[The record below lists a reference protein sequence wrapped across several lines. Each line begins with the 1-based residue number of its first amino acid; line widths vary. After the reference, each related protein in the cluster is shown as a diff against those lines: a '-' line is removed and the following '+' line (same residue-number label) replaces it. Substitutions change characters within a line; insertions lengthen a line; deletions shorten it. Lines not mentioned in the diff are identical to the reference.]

1 MVMTLHQKF
10 MEERKMNSVLIAILI
25 MVVLSLCKLNVILAL
40 FIGALAG
47 GLISGMGVTDVIG
60 VFTGGIVNGAE
71 IALSYALLGGFAAL
85 IAYSGIT
92 DVMVDKIL
100 ELLKTS
106 KTKKARVLAKVSL
119 IITLLIISM
128 MSQNLIPVHIAFI
141 PILVPPLISLFNEL
155 ELDRRLIAVVITF
168 GLTFTY
174 AVLPFGYGQIFQNT
188 IVTSFQNAGVE
199 INFQDVAPNM
209 IIPALGFVVGLIL
222 AVFYFRKPR
231 KYLNKEN
238 DLATSTVRVSKSTIL
253 TALVAIVVTFTVQF
267 FTDSMIFGA
276 LGGIMIFF
284 LSFRFK
290 WSDLDVELVNGIK
303 IMAYIGMVMLAANGF
318 ASVITETGD
327 VLPLV
332 NSITDVLGDNKAFIV
347 MGMLLVGLV
356 VTMGIGS
363 SFATLPIIAAIFVP
377 MGAEL
382 GLSMSA
388 IIAIV
393 GTAGVLGDAG
403 SPASDSTL
411 GPTAGLNVDGQ
422 HDHIWDTCVPTFIF
436 LNIPVVITGFIAG
449 MIL

>member
-1 MVMTLHQKF
+1 
-10 MEERKMNSVLIAILI
+10 MNSVLIAILV
-25 MVVLSLCKLNVILAL
+25 MVVLSLCRLNVILAL
-40 FIGALAG
+40 FIGALTG
-47 GLISGMGVTDVIG
+47 GLISGMGIDEVIG

-92 DVMVDKIL
+92 DVIVDKIL
-100 ELLKTS
+100 GLLNANKT
-106 KTKKARVLAKVSL
+106 TKARVIAKVSL
-119 IITLLIISM
+119 IITLLVISM
-128 MSQNLIPVHIAFI
+128 ISQNLIPVHIAFI
-141 PILVPPLISLFNEL
+141 PILIPPLISLFNEL
-155 ELDRRLIAVVITF
+155 QLDRRLLAIVMTF

-174 AVLPFGYGQIFQNT
+174 AILPFGYGQIFQNT
-188 IVTSFQNAGVE
+188 IVTSFANAGATIE
-199 INFQDVAPNM
+199 FNDVAPSM
-209 IIPALGFVVGLIL
+209 IIPALGFVAGLII
-222 AVFYFRKPR
+222 AFFYFRKPR
-231 KYLNKEN
+231 KYLNKESEMSAERVTVSAKTLITAT
-238 DLATSTVRVSKSTIL
+238 LAI
-253 TALVAIVVTFTVQF
+253 IVTFTVQF

-276 LGGIMIFF
+276 LGGIMVFF
-284 LSFRFK
+284 LSLQFK
-290 WSDLDVELVNGIK
+290 WADLDRELVNGIK

-318 ASVITETGD
+318 AGVITATED

-332 NSITDVLGDNKAFIV
+332 NSISDTLGNNKAFIV
-347 MGMLLVGLV
+347 MGMLIVGLV

-363 SFATLPIIAAIFVP
+363 SFATLPIIGAIFVP

-382 GLSMSA
+382 GLSMAA

-449 MIL
+449 MVL

>member
-1 MVMTLHQKF
+1 
-10 MEERKMNSVLIAILI
+10 MNSVLIAILV
-25 MVVLSLCKLNVILAL
+25 MVVLSLCRLNVILAL
-40 FIGALAG
+40 FIGALTG
-47 GLISGMGVTDVIG
+47 GLISGMGIDEVIG

-100 ELLKTS
+100 GMLNAS
-106 KTKKARVLAKVSL
+106 KTTKARVIAKVSL
-119 IITLLIISM
+119 IVTLLVISM
-128 MSQNLIPVHIAFI
+128 ISQNLIPVHIAFI
-141 PILVPPLISLFNEL
+141 PILIPPLISLFNEL
-155 ELDRRLIAVVITF
+155 QLDRRLLAVVITF

-188 IVTSFQNAGVE
+188 IVTSFANAGVTIE
-199 INFQDVAPNM
+199 FGDVAPNM

-222 AVFYFRKPR
+222 AFFYFRKPR
-231 KYLNKEN
+231 KYLNKESE
-238 DLATSTVRVSKSTIL
+238 LSTERVTVSAKTLVTATI
-253 TALVAIVVTFTVQF
+253 AIIVTFTVQF

-276 LGGIMIFF
+276 LGGIMVFF
-284 LSFRFK
+284 LSLQFK
-290 WSDLDVELVNGIK
+290 WADLDRELVNGIK

-318 ASVITETGD
+318 AGVITATED

-332 NSITDVLGDNKAFIV
+332 NSISSTLGNNKAFIV

-382 GLSMSA
+382 GLSVAA

>member
-1 MVMTLHQKF
+1 
-10 MEERKMNSVLIAILI
+10 MNSVLIAILV
-25 MVVLSLCKLNVILAL
+25 MVVLSLCRLNVILAL
-40 FIGALAG
+40 FIGALTG
-47 GLISGMGVTDVIG
+47 GLISGMGIDEVIG

-100 ELLKTS
+100 GMLNAS
-106 KTKKARVLAKVSL
+106 KTTKARVIAKVSL
-119 IITLLIISM
+119 IVTLLVISII
-128 MSQNLIPVHIAFI
+128 SQNLIPVHIAFI
-141 PILVPPLISLFNEL
+141 PILIPPLISLFNEL
-155 ELDRRLIAVVITF
+155 QLDRRLLAVVITF

-188 IVTSFQNAGVE
+188 IVTSFANAGVTIE
-199 INFQDVAPNM
+199 FGDVAPNM

-222 AVFYFRKPR
+222 AFFYFRKPR
-231 KYLNKEN
+231 KYLNKESE
-238 DLATSTVRVSKSTIL
+238 LSTERVTVSAKTLVTATI
-253 TALVAIVVTFTVQF
+253 AIIVTFTVQF

-276 LGGIMIFF
+276 LGGIMVFF
-284 LSFRFK
+284 LSLQFK
-290 WSDLDVELVNGIK
+290 WADLDRELVNGIK

-318 ASVITETGD
+318 AGVITATED

-332 NSITDVLGDNKAFIV
+332 NSISSTLGNNKAFIV

-382 GLSMSA
+382 GLSVAA

>member
-1 MVMTLHQKF
+1 
-10 MEERKMNSVLIAILI
+10 MNSVLIAILV
-25 MVVLSLCKLNVILAL
+25 MVVLSLCRLNVILAL
-40 FIGALAG
+40 FIGALTG
-47 GLISGMGVTDVIG
+47 GLISGMGIDEVIG

-92 DVMVDKIL
+92 DVIVDKIL
-100 ELLKTS
+100 GLLNANKT
-106 KTKKARVLAKVSL
+106 TKARVIAKVSL
-119 IITLLIISM
+119 IITLLVISM
-128 MSQNLIPVHIAFI
+128 ISQNLIPVHIAFI
-141 PILVPPLISLFNEL
+141 PILIPPLISLFNEL
-155 ELDRRLIAVVITF
+155 QLDRRLLAVVITF

-188 IVTSFQNAGVE
+188 IVTSFANAGVTIE
-199 INFQDVAPNM
+199 FGDVAPNM
-209 IIPALGFVVGLIL
+209 IIPALGFVIGLIL
-222 AVFYFRKPR
+222 AFFYFRKPR

-238 DLATSTVRVSKSTIL
+238 EMSAERVTVSAKTLVTATI
-253 TALVAIVVTFTVQF
+253 AIIVTFTVQF

-276 LGGIMIFF
+276 LGGIMVFF
-284 LSFRFK
+284 LSLQFK
-290 WSDLDVELVNGIK
+290 WADLDRELVNGIK

-318 ASVITETGD
+318 AGVITATED

-332 NSITDVLGDNKAFIV
+332 NSISDTLGNNKAFIV
-347 MGMLLVGLV
+347 MGMLIVGLV

-363 SFATLPIIAAIFVP
+363 SFATLPIIGAIFVP

-382 GLSMSA
+382 GLSMAA